1 MRFHNVRYLR
11 FHVRYREILREVL
24 RLGVIKK
31 QIDEEAVMEFQ
42 RKKDLR
48 FNIFGNYINIVIFL
62 EKGGVSDMGL
72 DSQHIGICS
81 GYCNL
86 LISKLI
92 LFIRRNR

>member
-1 MRFHNVRYLR
+1 LR

-48 FNIFGNYINIVIFL
+48 FHILGNYINIVIFL
-62 EKGGVSDMGL
+62 EKGGISDE
-72 DSQHIGICS
+72 
-81 GYCNL
+81 
-86 LISKLI
+86 
-92 LFIRRNR
+92 FT